1 MIHKYLNAVVWIA
14 KFQWRL
20 SRFYFGWQTFEAIY
34 RGLSPIVAAY
44 VLAQLITVV
53 GQIAFGQEGVNPET
67 AYLQLLILFSLAIID
82 GVVTNIAALMD
93 YKLSGKMSIA
103 GKELLISKMYA
114 LNQEQFEDQSFNIKF
129 ERAGRGADE
138 LSSIASG
145 ISKIATQL
153 ITVVGALIAI
163 LVIAPL
169 WIGGLFVAFT
179 AVAILIKI
187 KINNLRD
194 TMFQEVAP
202 IDRRSWYSELILIN
216 PKNMAEIRLMNAFT
230 DMIKHWRKSK
240 DESLELEYARR
251 KKNSF
256 LESTTQGIQ
265 PLLEF
270 IINIYFLRLLI
281 NGVLGLDSFI
291 FLRGLLGTT
300 TANLTGFI
308 IWSSHL
314 HRFSL
319 DWQHFDE
326 FLKTPPAIPI
336 GEIDIRPPL
345 VIEFQNVSFKYPG
358 TDKLILKDV
367 SFKINPGEKLALV
380 GENGSG
386 KTTIVRLIM
395 RQYLPSGGVI
405 RVNGVN
411 IEDIN
416 PDNYYAAISGLSQE
430 FLLIDHLTI
439 RENLTIG
446 AKNEL
451 SDKDISRAISSADA
465 TAFVEALPEKLESR
479 LDPSFEN
486 GTDLSSGQR
495 QRLSIA
501 RALIRS
507 ADMMILDEPTSA
519 IDAKAE
525 YRIFS
530 NLYDYHADKATLI
543 ISHRF
548 NTVRQADTIIVLD
561 KGRIVE
567 QGSHSKLLNNNG
579 LYKEMFETQ
588 AEGYK

>member
-1 MIHKYLNAVVWIA
+1 MIHKYLNAVVWVA
-14 KFQWRL
+14 KFQWQL

-34 RGLSPIVAAY
+34 RGLSPIVAIY
-44 VLAQLITVV
+44 VLSRLIAIVS
-53 GQIAFGQEGVNPET
+53 QIAFSQEDVNPET

-82 GVVTNIAALMD
+82 VVVSSISELIG
-93 YKLSGKMSIA
+93 YKLSNKISIA
-103 GKELLISKMYA
+103 STELLILKMYA
-114 LNQEQFEDQSFNIKF
+114 LNQEQFEDQAFNIKF
-129 ERAGRGADE
+129 ERARQGASQ
-138 LSSIASG
+138 LSSIVSG
-145 ISKIATQL
+145 ISKVATQL
-153 ITVVGALIAI
+153 ITAFGALIAI

-169 WIGGLFVAFT
+169 WVGGLFVAFT
-179 AVAILIKI
+179 AVSILIKI
-187 KINNLRD
+187 KINNQLEL
-194 TMFQEVAP
+194 MFQEVAP
-202 IDRRSWYSELILIN
+202 IERRTWYSERILVN
-216 PKNMAEIRLMNAFT
+216 PKNMAEIRLMNAFS
-230 DMIKHWRKSK
+230 DMIKHWRKGK
-240 DESLELEYARR
+240 DEGLELEYAKR
-251 KKNSF
+251 KKSSF
-256 LESTTQGIQ
+256 LESAAEGIQ

-281 NGVLGLDSFI
+281 NGVLGLDNFI
-291 FLRGLLGTT
+291 FLRGLLETT
-300 TANLTGFI
+300 TANFASFI
-308 IWSSHL
+308 IRSGHL

-319 DWQHFDE
+319 DWQNFDE

-358 TDKLILKDV
+358 TDKLVLKDV
-367 SFKINPGEKLALV
+367 SFKISPGEKLALV

-386 KTTIVRLIM
+386 KTTITRLIM

-416 PDNYYAAISGLSQE
+416 PDNYYAAISSLSQE

-530 NLYDYHADKATLI
+530 NMYNYHDDKTTLI

-567 QGSHSKLLNNNG
+567 QGSHSKLLSNNG